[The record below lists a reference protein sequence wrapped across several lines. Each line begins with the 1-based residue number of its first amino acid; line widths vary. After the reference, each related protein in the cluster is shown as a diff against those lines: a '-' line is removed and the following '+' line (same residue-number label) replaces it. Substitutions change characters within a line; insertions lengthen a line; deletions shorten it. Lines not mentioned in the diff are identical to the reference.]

1 MNREGREDMNREGR
15 GGGHEQGGEGEGH
28 EQGKEENMD
37 GQRLSLVASPLFHCQ
52 CLVQPEQVHCPPNR
66 EGVAL

>member
-1 MNREGREDMNREGR
+1 MNREGR
-15 GGGHEQGGEGEGH
+15 GGVHEQGGGGEGH

-37 GQRLSLVASPLFHCQ
+37 GQRLSLVTSPL
-52 CLVQPEQVHCPPNR
+52 EQVHCPPNR

>member
-1 MNREGREDMNREGR
+1 MVEREGRGGEEDMNREGR
-15 GGGHEQGGEGEGH
+15 GGVHEQGGGGEGH

-37 GQRLSLVASPLFHCQ
+37 GQRLSLVTSPL
-52 CLVQPEQVHCPPNR
+52 EQVHCPPNR

>member
-1 MNREGREDMNREGR
+1 MNREGR
-15 GGGHEQGGEGEGH
+15 GGGHEQGGEGGGQGRGGGH

-37 GQRLSLVASPLFHCQ
+37 GQRLSLVISPLFHCQ

>member
-1 MNREGREDMNREGR
+1 MNREGR
-15 GGGHEQGGEGEGH
+15 GGGHEQGGEGRGGGHEQGGEGRGGGH

-37 GQRLSLVASPLFHCQ
+37 RQRLSPVTSPLFHCQ
-52 CLVQPEQVHCPPNR
+52 CLVQPPNR

>member
-1 MNREGREDMNREGR
+1 MEDLNREGR
-15 GGGHEQGGEGEGH
+15 GGGHEQGGGGGH

-37 GQRLSLVASPLFHCQ
+37 RQRLSPVTSPLFHCQ
-52 CLVQPEQVHCPPNR
+52 CLPNR